1 MSDSIFTVER
11 SNYSIHEYIVHH
23 LYISTVTMNIV
34 VTMTMMTILMTY
46 CATKNYLI
54 QRSSTDANLVMV
66 IF

>member
-1 MSDSIFTVER
+1 VSDSIFTVER

-23 LYISTVTMNIV
+23 SYISTVMMNIV
-34 VTMTMMTILMTY
+34 VTMTTMTILMTF

-54 QRSSTDANLVMV
+54 QRSLTDANFVMV